1 MSRPWL
7 EHVRLPLSRV
17 LLIAAAILGSAV
29 LAYRADVI
37 YVGALL
43 GLAGLA
49 VIIRKPHLG
58 VIALIPVSML
68 APVSIGTGTGTEINA
83 TIALLAA
90 LLVLWLLSMM
100 LRRQV
105 RFIASPVIVPAFAF
119 GVAAILSFLSGQ
131 LPWFVALP
139 APIAAQIGG
148 LALMLLAVGAVI
160 LAAHQMQ
167 DVRWL
172 RWLTWVFLAL
182 GAVYL
187 ASRIIPGGRPVTR
200 LFQYG
205 SESSMFWTW
214 IMAVAFS
221 QALVNRSLSK
231 GWRLALFAI
240 VGMAV
245 YIGFFQ
251 RRDWTSGWMPGMIAM
266 LIVVWM
272 AHPRLGVLAILVGGV
287 VALFQL
293 DVIRGLVY
301 IGDNE
306 YSAFTRLEA
315 WGILLEIAKVNPVL
329 GLGPANYYFY
339 TPLFPI
345 LGYAVSFNS
354 HNNYI
359 DLIAQ
364 TGALGLGCFLWF
376 SARLLQV
383 GWRVWRAYLRPPP
396 DSALRPAFFARSS
409 PRPLSDVAGRLPLEN
424 LFDARDAHFLHAF
437 VIGAFSGFAATLFSG
452 MLGDWFLPFVYNV
465 GFVGFRSAIYGWLFI
480 GGLVAAAQII
490 KARQSSSEPAEMP
503 ATPPMNMPHR
513 RRV

>member
-7 EHVRLPLSRV
+7 EHIRLPLSRV

-29 LAYRADVI
+29 LAYRADVM
-37 YVGALL
+37 YLGVVVGV
-43 GLAGLA
+43 AGLLL
-49 VIIRKPHLG
+49 IIRKPHLG
-58 VIALIPVSML
+58 IIGLIPASML

-83 TIALLAA
+83 TIALLATLLA
-90 LLVLWLLSMM
+90 LWVLSML
-100 LRRQV
+100 LRRQL
-105 RFIASPVIVPAFAF
+105 RFIASPVIAPAFAF
-119 GVAAILSFLSGQ
+119 AVAAVLAFLSGQ

-139 APIAAQIGG
+139 APIAAQVGG
-148 LALMLLAVGAVI
+148 LALMLLAVATVI
-160 LAAHQMQ
+160 LVAHQMQ

-172 RWLTWVFLAL
+172 RWLTYVFLAL

-205 SESSMFWTW
+205 SQSSMFWTW
-214 IMAVAFS
+214 IMAMAFS

-251 RRDWTSGWMPGMIAM
+251 RRDWASGWMPGVLAM
-266 LIVVWM
+266 LIIVWM
-272 AHPRLGVLAILVGGV
+272 ARPRLGLLATIVGGMI
-287 VALFQL
+287 ALFQL
-293 DVIRGLVY
+293 DVILNLVY

-315 WGILLEIAKVNPVL
+315 WSILLEIVKANPVL

-364 TGALGLGCFLWF
+364 TGALGLACFLWL
-376 SARLLQV
+376 SARLMQV
-383 GWRVWRAYLRPPP
+383 GWRVWRTQLRPLP
-396 DSALRPAFFARSS
+396 DNALRPALFARSS
-409 PRPLSDVAGRLPLEN
+409 PRPSPGDTARLPIES
-424 LFDARDAHFLHAF
+424 LFGPEDAHFLHAF
-437 VIGAFSGFAATLFSG
+437 VIGAFSGFAATLSSG

-465 GFVGFRSAIYGWLFI
+465 GFVGFRAAVYGWLFV
-480 GGLVAAAQII
+480 GGLVAVDQII
-490 KARQSSSEPAEMP
+490 KARQSVLCV
-503 ATPPMNMPHR
+503 ND
-513 RRV
+513 V

>member
-1 MSRPWL
+1 MIRPWL
-7 EHVRLPLSRV
+7 EHIRLPLSRV
-17 LLIAAAILGSAV
+17 LLIAAAILGSAA
-29 LAYRADVI
+29 LAYRADVV
-37 YVGALL
+37 YVGAVL

-49 VIIRKPHLG
+49 VIIRKPHIG
-58 VIALIPVSML
+58 VIGLIPASML
-68 APVSIGTGTGTEINA
+68 VPVSIGTGTGTEINA
-83 TIALLAA
+83 TVALWAA

-105 RFIASPVIVPAFAF
+105 RFIASPVILPAFAF
-119 GVAAILSFLSGQ
+119 GVAAILAFLSGQ

-148 LALMLLAVGAVI
+148 LALMLLAVGTVI
-160 LAAHQMQ
+160 LVAHQMQ

-187 ASRIIPGGRPVTR
+187 ASRIIPGARPVTR

-231 GWRLALFAI
+231 SWRLALFAI

-251 RRDWTSGWMPGMIAM
+251 RRDWTSGWMPGVVAMI
-266 LIVVWM
+266 ITVWM
-272 AHPRLGVLAILVGGV
+272 ARPRLGLLATLVGGV
-287 VALFQL
+287 VALLQL
-293 DVIRGLVY
+293 DVILDLVY

-315 WGILLEIAKVNPVL
+315 WSILLEIAKVNPVL

-345 LGYAVSFNS
+345 LGYAISFNS

-359 DLIAQ
+359 DLVAQ
-364 TGALGLGCFLWF
+364 TGVLGLACFLWF

-383 GWRVWRAYLRPPP
+383 GWRVWRTQLRPPP
-396 DSALRPAFFARSS
+396 DNQLRPAFFARSS
-409 PRPLSDVAGRLPLEN
+409 PPADTVRLPIES
-424 LFDARDAHFLHAF
+424 LFSAQDAHFLHAF

-465 GFVGFRSAIYGWLFI
+465 GFVGFRSAIYGWLFA
-480 GGLVAAAQII
+480 GGLVAVDQII
-490 KARQSSSEPAEMP
+490 KARQASSEPAEMP
-503 ATPPMNMPHR
+503 ATPPVNMPHP

>member
-1 MSRPWL
+1 MATHTSRKIIRPWL
-7 EHVRLPLSRV
+7 DHIRLPLPRV
-17 LLIAAAILGSAV
+17 LLIAAAILCSAA
-29 LAYRADVI
+29 LAYRADAMSIAV
-37 YVGALL
+37 VL
-43 GLAGLA
+43 GVAGLLI
-49 VIIRKPHLG
+49 IIRKPHLG
-58 VIALIPVSML
+58 IIALIPASML

-83 TIALLAA
+83 TIVLLVA
-90 LLVLWLLSMM
+90 LLVLWLLSML
-100 LRRQV
+100 LRRDV
-105 RFIASPVIVPAFAF
+105 RFVASPVIAPAFAF
-119 GVAAILSFLSGQ
+119 GAAAILAFLAGQ

-139 APIAAQIGG
+139 APIAAQVGG

-160 LAAHQMQ
+160 LVAHQMQ

-214 IMAVAFS
+214 IMAMAFS

-231 GWRLALFAI
+231 GWRLALFAV
-240 VGMAV
+240 VGMAL

-251 RRDWTSGWMPGMIAM
+251 RRDWTSGWMPGVAAI
-266 LIVVWM
+266 IISVWM
-272 AHPRLGVLAILVGGV
+272 ARPRLGLVATLAGGV
-287 VALFQL
+287 IALTQF
-293 DVIRGLVY
+293 DVILDFVY

-315 WGILLEIAKVNPVL
+315 WSILLEIAKVNPVL

-364 TGALGLGCFLWF
+364 TGVLGLACFLWL
-376 SARLLQV
+376 SARLLQT
-383 GWRVWRAYLRPPP
+383 GWRVWRAYVRPPP
-396 DSALRPAFFARSS
+396 DNQIKPAFFARLS
-409 PRPLSDVAGRLPLEN
+409 PRPSPSDTARLPLES
-424 LFDARDAHFLHAF
+424 LFDAPDAHFLHAF
-437 VIGAFSGFAATLFSG
+437 VISAFAGFAATLFSG

-465 GFVGFRSAIYGWLFI
+465 GFVGFRSAIYGWLFV
-480 GGLVAAAQII
+480 GGLVAVEQII
-490 KARQSSSEPAEMP
+490 KARRPAP
-503 ATPPMNMPHR
+503 
-513 RRV
+513 